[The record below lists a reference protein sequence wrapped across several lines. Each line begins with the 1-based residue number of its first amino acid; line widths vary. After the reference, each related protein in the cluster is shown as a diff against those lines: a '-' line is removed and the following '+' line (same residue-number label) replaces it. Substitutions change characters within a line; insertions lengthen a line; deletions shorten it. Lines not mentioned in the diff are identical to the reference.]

1 MPSRSHA
8 CCLPLMADAAA
19 SFSWGQ
25 TIAGLLDGRDL
36 TEEEASTAMTE
47 IMEGA
52 ATAAQIAGFV
62 VALRAK
68 GETTDEVAG
77 LVKTMRNLSQRVRV
91 SGDLLDTCG
100 TGGDRSGTFNVS
112 TAAAIVCAGAGVK
125 VAKHGNRAASSRC
138 GSADALEALGVKI
151 DLAPEGVARC
161 IEEAG
166 IGFCFA
172 PIFHPAMR
180 HAATPRRELGV
191 ATIFNFLGP
200 LTNPA
205 GARFQALGVSD
216 SKMLPKMVDALD
228 RLGSKHVVAFQGHEG
243 LDELST
249 AGPSRV
255 LELVGGATREWTL
268 DPSQLGFARSD
279 LTELAGGS
287 AEENAALVR
296 EVLDGRPGPRRDIVV
311 LNAAAGLLAAGA
323 ASTIEE
329 GVKLAGAAID
339 DGRARRAL
347 DALVST
353 STVGAQRSD

>member
-1 MPSRSHA
+1 
-8 CCLPLMADAAA
+8 MADAPPA
-19 SFSWGQ
+19 FPWGH
-25 TIAGLLDGRDL
+25 TITTLLEGRDL
-36 TEEEASTAMTE
+36 SEEQASAAMTE

-52 ATAAQIAGFV
+52 ATPAQIAGFV
-62 VALRAK
+62 VALRSK

-77 LVKTMRNLSQRVRV
+77 LVKTMRSLSQRVGV
-91 SGDLLDTCG
+91 SGDVLDTCG

-138 GSADALEALGVKI
+138 GSADVLEALGVKI
-151 DLAPEGVARC
+151 DLPPDGVARC

-216 SKMLPKMVDALD
+216 ANMLPKMVNALE
-228 RLGSKHVVAFQGHEG
+228 RLGSKHVVAFQGHDG

-255 LELVGGATREWTL
+255 LELVDGETREWTL
-268 DPSQLGFARSD
+268 DPEELGFTPA
-279 LTELAGGS
+279 ELSEVAGGS
-287 AEENAALVR
+287 AEENAGMVGA
-296 EVLDGRPGPRRDIVV
+296 VLDGQAGARRDIVV
-311 LNAAAGLLAAGA
+311 LNAAAGLLAAGT
-323 ASTIEE
+323 SPTIVE
-329 GVKLAGAAID
+329 GVAQASAAID
-339 DGRARRAL
+339 DGGARRAL
-347 DALVST
+347 ELLVSV
-353 STVGAQRSD
+353 SNEAAEAAN